1 MGKVTDEQEGLARR
15 LEDGAYLLR
24 IGVRSETAHGPD
36 AGRRM
41 EGGAEELR
49 RLASANEAGV
59 PDLPHRHAALDEAAR
74 DRLDA
79 SSAARRE
86 RSLGVCRPRR
96 RLAVPDEVA
105 REGRAHGLTRPPAGV
120 LNRPSVL
127 ASRHRC
133 CRGF

>member
-49 RLASANEAGV
+49 RLASANEA
-59 PDLPHRHAALDEAAR
+59 AR
-74 DRLDA
+74 DGLDA

-86 RSLGVCRPRR
+86 RSLGVGRPRR

-105 REGRAHGLTRPPAGV
+105 RGGRAHGLTRPPAGV

-127 ASRHRC
+127 ASRRRC